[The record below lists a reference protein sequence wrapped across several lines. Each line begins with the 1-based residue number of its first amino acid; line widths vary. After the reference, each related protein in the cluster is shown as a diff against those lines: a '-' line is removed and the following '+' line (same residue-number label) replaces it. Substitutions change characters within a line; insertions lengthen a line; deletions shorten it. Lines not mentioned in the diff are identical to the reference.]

1 MEIFEKKKKPN
12 ETKIISTENGLY
24 NWEMCDLVVYFSL
37 QFPINRLRKCRT
49 QSNHRPWIKL
59 NKGSRKRFELKWL
72 NMKIRKKFWSCSK
85 NSSTRYVNFFW
96 KNISESKVFISTM
109 INDSKS
115 KHYIHYCRNE
125 DEIHSTYIVDC
136 SVKMKIIVDITIP
149 DWPIILSK
157 SDSIHETLMTS
168 FHVIFFWK
176 SLLML
181 LLGIFGNFIY
191 L

>member
-1 MEIFEKKKKPN
+1 
-12 ETKIISTENGLY
+12 
-24 NWEMCDLVVYFSL
+24 
-37 QFPINRLRKCRT
+37 
-49 QSNHRPWIKL
+49 
-59 NKGSRKRFELKWL
+59 
-72 NMKIRKKFWSCSK
+72 
-85 NSSTRYVNFFW
+85 
-96 KNISESKVFISTM
+96 M

-115 KHYIHYCRNE
+115 KHCIHYCRNE

-136 SVKMKIIVDITIP
+136 SVKMKIIVDITIS